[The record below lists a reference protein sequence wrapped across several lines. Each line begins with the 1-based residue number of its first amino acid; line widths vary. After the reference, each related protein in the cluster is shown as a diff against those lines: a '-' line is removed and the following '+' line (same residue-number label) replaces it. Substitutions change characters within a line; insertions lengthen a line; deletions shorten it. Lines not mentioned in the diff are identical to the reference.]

1 MTSEIR
7 TNTLTSRAGLSTVTL
22 TDSGPMFSGITTFV
36 DNSGFNLGTGSSI
49 FSPAT
54 NTLTFGTNNT
64 EKVRVNTNGV
74 TVTGRVDPA
83 ADNTHDLGTN
93 SVRFRSVYAHTLYG
107 NGSNLT
113 GVSGVSIANQGNDRL
128 ITATGT
134 TDALNAEANL
144 TMTGNVLQFNCTGNT
159 HGMRFVAT
167 GDHYNTIS
175 FDSNRSSADAFL
187 NVIDFKW
194 DGDKVADIVSVSGS
208 DTTNKD
214 DGHLVFRTSPSQ
226 GSIGERLRI
235 LSSGELLV
243 NTSNKINTSP
253 SKFQVAA
260 NDATGSAIFARFN
273 ASVYSSYLDFYKSR
287 NNTLGSA
294 TVVNSDDHLGSIR
307 FYGADGS
314 NSGYTTAAE
323 IYGSCDGGSSSSGDM
338 PGRITF
344 HTRPDGAGQSMK
356 ERIRITKEG
365 YLFIRDNSVT
375 QTNTT
380 LSYQSEGAFI
390 THYTARTT
398 AGGDRYRR
406 MLDIASV
413 GANPHGSSIRLLTS
427 NDDTNPAV
435 TVERVRITH
444 QGRVGINK
452 TTPQTMLSI
461 KAERS
466 AVPRFGID
474 GHYSDSSYTQ
484 STWDDTNGLYTLLG
498 VNDKLDANGNDSAP
512 VSSLH
517 SASILLD
524 GRSGNIRFNVKQNS
538 GSNTTEVMRVRDT
551 GCVHI
556 GNSLGAAA
564 AGRLQVVEERGG
576 QQTND
581 CNAYFETNAN
591 DWNIKTYYNSTGS
604 HYHIVFLEQG
614 STRGS
619 ISGSDGSNV
628 NYTQGSDYRWK
639 ENIVEMTGTE
649 GIEICKKLKPSKY
662 NWIENREETGQIN
675 TVDGFIAHEVVEAGV
690 LGAVNGDKDAV
701 NEDGSIKGQE
711 LDYGQMTPVL
721 AAGIKGL
728 IEKVETL
735 EQENI
740 ALRARVT
747 NLEGQ

>member
-64 EKVRVNTNGV
+64 EKVRVNTNGI
-74 TVTGRVDPA
+74 TVTGRIDPA

-113 GVSGVSIANQGNDRL
+113 GITQTTINSNTNNYVV
-128 ITATGT
+128 TATGT
-134 TDALNAEANL
+134 ANTLQGESTL
-144 TMTGNVLQFNCTGNT
+144 TF
-159 HGMRFVAT
+159 
-167 GDHYNTIS
+167 
-175 FDSNRSSADAFL
+175 
-187 NVIDFKW
+187 
-194 DGDKVADIVSVSGS
+194 DGDTLLLKSSTDGRRVSFAGDGTSHYMKYDNTLGGIILNGYGGIAFE
-208 DTTNKD
+208 TN
-214 DGHLVFRTSPSQ
+214 GTN
-226 GSIGERLRI
+226 ERLRI
-235 LSSGELLV
+235 TSDGELLV
-243 NTSNKINTSP
+243 GTANRINTST
-253 SKFQVAA
+253 SKFQVASNNA
-260 NDATGSAIFARFN
+260 NGSAIFARFN

-287 NNTLGSA
+287 SNTLGTA
-294 TVVNSDDHLGSIR
+294 YVVNDEDHLGSIR

-356 ERIRITKEG
+356 ERLRITNEG
-365 YLFIRDNSVT
+365 YVMLRDNGVT

-380 LSYQSEGAFI
+380 LSYQYEGAFL

-427 NDDTNPAV
+427 PDDTNPAT

-444 QGRVGINK
+444 EGRVGINK
-452 TTPQTMLSI
+452 SQPATMLSI

-466 AVPRFGID
+466 ATPRFGID

-484 STWDDTNGLYTLLG
+484 CTWDDTNGLYTLLG
-498 VNDKLDANGNDSAP
+498 VNDRLDANGNDSAP

-538 GSNTTEVMRVRDT
+538 GSNSTEVMRVRDT

-556 GNSLGAAA
+556 GNSLGTAA

-576 QQTND
+576 NRTND
-581 CNAYFETNAN
+581 CNAYFETNAE
-591 DWNIKTYYNSTGS
+591 DWNIKTYYNRTGS
-604 HYHIVFLEQG
+604 HYHCGFYEQG
-614 STRGS
+614 SFRGG
-619 ISGSDGSNV
+619 ILGSDGSNV
-628 NYTQGSDYRWK
+628 NYQSGSDYRWK

-649 GIEICKKLKPSKY
+649 GIDICKKLKPRKY
-662 NWIENREETGQIN
+662 NWIENREVTGKIN
-675 TVDGFIAHEVVEAGV
+675 TVDGFIAHEVEEAGV
-690 LGAVNGDKDAV
+690 LGAVMGEKDAV
-701 NEDGSIKGQE
+701 NEDGSIDGQT

-721 AAGIKGL
+721 AAAIKGL

-740 ALRARVT
+740 ALRARIT
-747 NLEGQ
+747 NLEGN